1 MSRYSDL
8 IERRRAMRPE
18 QLEAARDAAGHGKRS
33 TYVHWFCRC
42 DLCTEENARYSAANK
57 AVRDYLTGLRKS

>member
-8 IERRRAMRPE
+8 IQRRRAMPPE
-18 QLEAARDAAGHGKRS
+18 QLEAERDKAGHGKRS

-42 DLCTEENARYSAANK
+42 PLCKAENALYSAQNK
-57 AVRDYLTGLRKS
+57 SVHDYLKSRTQ